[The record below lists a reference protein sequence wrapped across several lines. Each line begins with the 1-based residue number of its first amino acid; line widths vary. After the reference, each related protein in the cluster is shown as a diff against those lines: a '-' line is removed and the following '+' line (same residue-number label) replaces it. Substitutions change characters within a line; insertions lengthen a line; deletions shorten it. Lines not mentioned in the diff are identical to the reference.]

1 MTLMA
6 LTPDFYHETPDVL
19 VSIAEE
25 LHSFS
30 PNAAVLGKIRLDG
43 TDPWTAKPV
52 SPKRGQLMPPI
63 NLGALQIALGLYEP
77 PKDPDS

>member
-30 PNAAVLGKIRLDG
+30 PNAAVLG
-43 TDPWTAKPV
+43 
-52 SPKRGQLMPPI
+52 
-63 NLGALQIALGLYEP
+63 
-77 PKDPDS
+77 